1 MVKKIATSL
10 DQLQH
15 NLGIRKNLFKEEIKK
30 NNIKLLDFD
39 IFFSK
44 YKFLAKIFYFMLPI
58 TGIIYRSFIYNL
70 KVIDRTYCNKK
81 LKKSKNKIFVINEL
95 KYRFLLAKIFF
106 FIHRPDLIISVHG
119 YFYSSAVISQVA
131 IEKKVNFFILENTF
145 DKKKIFYRDNYNFYK
160 VQNLIKKKSLKNFSK
175 IKYFNIKKF
184 IDIYLQNIQ
193 LNKSNQHKSPLIK
206 TLPKKLKDKKFH
218 LIFMQV
224 YNDINVINGIK
235 KFKDPVNFL
244 YSLLKQLKNKNIV
257 IKLHPKEFNG
267 SDIFGVPFNK
277 VTYKLINSNAKL
289 SNYIKQNKILIDYD
303 NTLNTTELIKQSIS
317 CISLNSQALIESRLF
332 NRPSILFSDNYY
344 YQKKFFHLCSNIKD
358 INAYVSKPNKSNKM
372 FNYYLYTLINNIFI
386 NKTEVDLVKFIKNK
400 I

>member
-160 VQNLIKKKSLKNFSK
+160 VQNLIKKKNLKNF
-175 IKYFNIKKF
+175 
-184 IDIYLQNIQ
+184 
-193 LNKSNQHKSPLIK
+193 
-206 TLPKKLKDKKFH
+206 
-218 LIFMQV
+218 
-224 YNDINVINGIK
+224 
-235 KFKDPVNFL
+235 
-244 YSLLKQLKNKNIV
+244 
-257 IKLHPKEFNG
+257 
-267 SDIFGVPFNK
+267 
-277 VTYKLINSNAKL
+277 
-289 SNYIKQNKILIDYD
+289 
-303 NTLNTTELIKQSIS
+303 
-317 CISLNSQALIESRLF
+317 
-332 NRPSILFSDNYY
+332 
-344 YQKKFFHLCSNIKD
+344 
-358 INAYVSKPNKSNKM
+358 
-372 FNYYLYTLINNIFI
+372 
-386 NKTEVDLVKFIKNK
+386 
-400 I
+400 